1 MMMAT
6 DPGVILH
13 QFITTRQGQS
23 NDEVTRR
30 YQTIMSKLPPDVAA
44 DANRFAFSQLPADI
58 RKQLAAEYQTAHN
71 DPKSPFDN
79 FADDDDE
86 AGASPHNLGRM
97 SLKASDQDPDLLSGI
112 FGKDSPLNSTLGRMI
127 LASVAT
133 YLIRRFLSGQGNTTS
148 PNDSTG
154 QTPQDPLGG
163 LGGLLSEILNASGS
177 AQGSTGLPP
186 RGSTGLPQ
194 GGTSPS
200 GAPDI
205 GDLLGGLLGAAGG
218 ASAGSGRGQSSTPD
232 IGDLLGGLLG
242 AAGSGESGR
251 GQSSTPDIG
260 DLLGGLLGGA
270 QGDAASPSQAKPSPL
285 GSLRKDRK

>member
-1 MMMAT
+1 MMAT
-6 DPGVILH
+6 DPGEVLH

-30 YQTIMSKLPPDVAA
+30 YQTIMSQLPPDVAA
-44 DANRFAFSQLPADI
+44 EANRFAFSQLPADI
-58 RKQLAAEYQTAHN
+58 RRQLAAEYQAAQH
-71 DPKSPFDN
+71 DPKSPFDS
-79 FADDDDE
+79 FVDDDDE
-86 AGASPHNLGRM
+86 AGASPHSLGRM
-97 SLKASDQDPDLLSGI
+97 SLKASEQDPGLLSGI

-133 YLIRRFLSGQGNTTS
+133 YLIKRYLGGQGSSAS
-148 PNDSTG
+148 PIDSTG
-154 QTPQDPLGG
+154 QASPDPLGG

-177 AQGSTGLPP
+177 AQGSTGLPQ
-186 RGSTGLPQ
+186 RGTGLPQ
-194 GGTSPS
+194 RGTSPA
-200 GAPDI
+200 GVPDI

-242 AAGSGESGR
+242 
-251 GQSSTPDIG
+251 
-260 DLLGGLLGGA
+260 GA
-270 QGDAASPSQAKPSPL
+270 QGEPTSPSQSEPSPL